1 MNETLLTNPA
11 DHSSALHSASI
22 ALHTALSMALLV
34 GGRGSAGA
42 DSINIACIRV
52 LACVLFQ

>member
-1 MNETLLTNPA
+1 MNETLLTDPA

-34 GGRGSAGA
+34 GGRHSAGA
-42 DSINIACIRV
+42 DSIACIRV